1 MKFAA
6 RLLHWYD
13 QNKRELP
20 WRSTRDPYRIWLSE
34 VLMQQ
39 TRIEQGTPYYLRFLE
54 AFPDV
59 HALAN
64 AKEEEVMKLW
74 QGLGYYNR
82 ARNLHATARM
92 VSVERNGIFPE
103 EYTGLL
109 KLKGVGTYT
118 ASAIASICFDEARAV
133 VDGNVYRVL
142 SRYFGIETPIDR
154 PEGQR
159 EFQEVAQSLLPEH
172 RLGDYNQAVMEF
184 GAVQCKPKNP
194 DCGRCPLQHSCVA
207 LREARIAH
215 LPVKKSKTKVKKEV
229 LHYALKVDEKGALV
243 VRRRPATGYWPNL
256 YEFPGIVNESLPD
269 QAPSELGS
277 GEVGELYLWDEKP
290 MKHKLSHRALELYFW
305 VAPSFSELD
314 EQSRF
319 DAIHKAEQF
328 AWPVPLAELLRRMKF

>member
-1 MKFAA
+1 MRFAA

-13 QNKRELP
+13 QNKRDLP

-59 HALAN
+59 HALSN
-64 AKEEEVMKLW
+64 AEEEEVMKLW

-92 VSVERNGIFPE
+92 VSEERNGVFPK

-142 SRYFGIETPIDR
+142 SRYFGIETAIDR

-159 EFQEVAQSLLPEH
+159 EFQEVAQSLLPEN
-172 RLGDYNQAVMEF
+172 RLGDYNQALMEF

-194 DCGRCPLQHSCVA
+194 DCGQCPLQHSCVA

-229 LHYALKVDEKGALV
+229 LHYALKVDDKGALV
-243 VRRRPATGYWPNL
+243 VRRRPTTGYWPNL

-277 GEVGELYLWDEKP
+277 GEAGELYLWDEKP

-319 DAIHKAEQF
+319 NAIHKAEQL